1 MTRFADWILTILE
14 RKGASYKHSRDVYVY
29 GLDLM
34 IYTFLSTAGLL
45 LIGALLGR
53 PFETVLLV
61 ALFYTNQT
69 HGGGF
74 HASSHL
80 KCFLTMVSGLLVFIA
95 SFGVSLSMW
104 GYILLASIS
113 FILLFTHPLVLHQN
127 KSFLAP
133 KSSQLVRVARLVL
146 SLEVVVFVIFL
157 LIGDTR
163 LIHSTAFALA
173 LCACSRMAAIKLKQG
188 KSYS

>member
-1 MTRFADWILTILE
+1 MNRFADWILSIFELN
-14 RKGASYKHSRDVYVY
+14 GISYKHSRDVYVY

-34 IYTFLSTAGLL
+34 IYTFLSTVGLL

-80 KCFLTMVSGLLVFIA
+80 KCFLTMVSGLLVFVA
-95 SFGVSLSMW
+95 SFCVSLPTR
-104 GYILLASIS
+104 GYILLALIS
-113 FILLFTHPLVLHQN
+113 FILLFTHPLILHQN

-133 KSSQLVRVARLVL
+133 KSSQLVRDARFVL
-146 SLEVVVFVIFL
+146 SMEVIVFIIFL
-157 LIGDTR
+157 LIGNTR
-163 LIHSTAFALA
+163 LIHAMTSALA
-173 LCACSRMAAIKLKQG
+173 LCSCSRIVAIKLKQG

>member
-1 MTRFADWILTILE
+1 MTRFADWILSILE
-14 RKGASYKHSRDVYVY
+14 RKGASYKHSRNVYVY

-34 IYTFLSTAGLL
+34 IYTLLSTVGLL
-45 LIGALLGR
+45 LIGALLGH
-53 PFETVLLV
+53 PVETMLLV

-74 HASSHL
+74 HAASHL
-80 KCFLTMVSGLLVFIA
+80 KCFLTMVSGLLVFVV
-95 SFGVSLSMW
+95 SFYMHLPTW

-113 FILLFTHPLVLHQN
+113 FFLLFTHPLILHQN

-133 KSSQLVRVARLVL
+133 KSSQLVRDSRLVL
-146 SLEVVVFVIFL
+146 SLEVIVFVIFL
-157 LIGDTR
+157 LLGNIQ
-163 LIHSTAFALA
+163 LIHSMAIALA